1 MAARL
6 KNNEAEEIK
15 RIFNLMEK
23 NDEQIRII
31 EEQHGSN
38 LEMQSEIEKLK
49 KLNKNYQTEIKEKTK
64 KYLRLKNK

>member
-1 MAARL
+1 MNRARPMAARL

-49 KLNKNYQTEIKEKTK
+49 KTK
-64 KYLRLKNK
+64 QKLSNWN